1 MKKITIYFSGHL
13 NYMATEKHGDLNRLD
28 TLKAMESAKKDLST
42 LHPKF
47 NAKISELRSAFT
59 VEEEE

>member
-13 NYMATEKHGDLNRLD
+13 NYLATEKNGDINHLD
-28 TLKAMESAKKDLST
+28 TLKAMESAQADLST